1 MKKLLLVLLILP
13 MLANARMF
21 PKGKEPK
28 LLIHPLAGTGVTEA
42 DFNAVI
48 DLMMAKFQPIYAAKR
63 QSLKINRLWTN
74 PTINSDAQWQGN
86 VCVINAYGGLARA
99 PGMTKNA
106 YLAVNGHENGHCSG
120 QPPLY
125 PGSNMSD
132 EGQADTFAVDAA
144 KIAGLTD
151 AEIQQASKELN
162 GVLAMLNGEPAIA
175 WPGPVL
181 PIVKATYHEH
191 SAAQCRHD
199 SMMFRDLKVER
210 PNCWYAGGLPTGV
223 IPKGTPIPTPT
234 DPCHCCFCTSC
245 DKK

>member
-1 MKKLLLVLLILP
+1 MLLMLLPL
-13 MLANARMF
+13 MANARMF

-28 LLIHPLAGTGVTEA
+28 LLIHPLAGSGVTEA

-48 DLMMAKFQPIYAAKR
+48 DLMLAKFQPIYTAKR
-63 QSLKINRLWTN
+63 QVLKINRLWTN
-74 PTINSDAQWQGN
+74 QTINSDAQWIGN
-86 VCVINAYGGLARA
+86 TCVINAYGGLARA

-120 QPPLY
+120 QAPLY
-125 PGSNMSD
+125 PGTNMSD

-151 AEIQQASKELN
+151 AEIQQASKELS
-162 GVLAMLNGEPAIA
+162 GVLAVLSGEPAIS
-175 WPGPVL
+175 WPGPALRV
-181 PIVKATYHEH
+181 VSTTFHEH

-199 SMMFRDLKVER
+199 SMMYRDLKVER

-223 IPKGTPIPTPT
+223 IPKGTPTDPT
-234 DPCHCCFCTSC
+234 DPTNPCHCCFCKC
-245 DKK
+245 DPAKP